1 MTVAR
6 LMQSRGGLH
15 SKGLQKGKERLEPMR
30 FRASRIVLPCI
41 GLQAALGWP
50 AAASVCTAGDPQE
63 VFRVERT
70 RAGRSA
76 VDGPGAVSVQ
86 MTGTSLGARLWH
98 RSREPPGTGRTL
110 RLFHDY
116 RAYDI
121 PTTAE
126 PLETNGHLHRLGV
139 SFHDKRESWEWSV
152 APLLAASSNVGRHPK
167 VVDRDV
173 VAWHGMVRRLH
184 RVDRSVAAYWG
195 ACLDDRLGRR
205 RLVPVVGVHWD
216 LDRFDIAI
224 GFPDSGLTW
233 RAHPRWSVHLRAH
246 PAGGGW
252 RAFSDDL
259 ERSSQFRQ
267 AGWRLGIGVGFR
279 VTANHRLT
287 ATAARE
293 VRRSFRFRLD
303 DGRDVRADAPDVWLF
318 GLRLSWT
325 NAR

>member
-1 MTVAR
+1 
-6 LMQSRGGLH
+6 MQSGGGLH
-15 SKGLQKGKERLEPMR
+15 SKGLQNGKERPVPMR
-30 FRASRIVLPCI
+30 LRASRIVLPFI
-41 GLQAALGWP
+41 GLHAALGWP
-50 AAASVCTAGDPQE
+50 AAASVCAAGDPPE
-63 VFRVERT
+63 VLRVEWT
-70 RAGRSA
+70 RADRSA
-76 VDGPGAVSVQ
+76 LDAPDAVSAQ
-86 MTGTSLGARLWH
+86 MTGISFGARLWR
-98 RSREPPGTGRTL
+98 RSDEPSSGTGRTL

-121 PTTAE
+121 PTTAA

-139 SFHDKRESWEWSV
+139 SFDDKRESWEWSV

-167 VVDRDV
+167 VIDRDV
-173 VAWHGMVRRLH
+173 VAWHGMVRRSH
-184 RVDRSVAAYWG
+184 HVDRTVTAYWG
-195 ACLDDRLGRR
+195 ACRDDRLGRL

-246 PAGGGW
+246 PAGGSW
-252 RAFSDDL
+252 RTFSDDL

-267 AGWRLGIGVGFR
+267 AGWRLGVGVGFQ

-303 DGRDVRADAPDVWLF
+303 DGHDVRADAQDVWRF